1 MCPRGKATPLGSRTQ
16 FVREYEIK
24 EERDALEMR
33 KIDACDM
40 ENFSTLHSSEKTI
53 AILGDRW
60 WPQKAKREGHTI
72 RKKVG
77 RG

>member
-33 KIDACDM
+33 MKQIDD
-40 ENFSTLHSSEKTI
+40 
-53 AILGDRW
+53 
-60 WPQKAKREGHTI
+60 REGEI
-72 RKKVG
+72 
-77 RG
+77 